1 MITHIVLIKLKDSN
15 EEAIIGLK
23 NKLMGMKG
31 KIEEL
36 KDISVGADFVHAEI
50 SYDVALIAQ
59 FNTKEDLNAY
69 IAHPAHT
76 EVGKYVEAVQDKIA
90 AVDFEV

>member
-15 EEAIIGLK
+15 EEAITDLK
-23 NKLMGMKG
+23 NKFIGMKG

-36 KDISVGADFVHAEI
+36 KDISVGADFAHAEI

-59 FNTKEDLNAY
+59 FNTKEDLNTY
-69 IAHPAHT
+69 LAHPAHQ

-90 AVDFEV
+90 ALDFEA

>member
-15 EEAIIGLK
+15 EEAIISLK

-36 KDISVGADFVHAEI
+36 KDITVGADFVHAEI

-69 IAHPAHT
+69 IAHPAHI
-76 EVGKYVEAVQDKIA
+76 EAGKYVEAVQDKIA
-90 AVDFEV
+90 AVDFEA